1 MTSFSIYVPGKA
13 EPQGSKKAFVI
24 NGRAVL
30 VDASGGN
37 KAWRKLVT
45 EAIRSH
51 NDYIRLPGPVNVSL
65 AFFMQRAKSNKTA
78 LMAQKPDIDK
88 LARSV
93 LDAMTDAEI
102 IEDDSRV
109 IYLTISKR
117 WNDQPN
123 ELPGVMIHVWQEKPN
138 A

>member
-1 MTSFSIYVPGKA
+1 MTSFVCWIPGKPT
-13 EPQGSKKAFVI
+13 PQGSKKSFVI
-24 NGRAVL
+24 NGRAIL

-45 EAIRSH
+45 ETIRAH
-51 NDYIRLPGPVNVSL
+51 KDYIILPGAINVSL
-65 AFFMQRAKSNKTA
+65 AFFMEKAKSNKKEFMTQA
-78 LMAQKPDIDK
+78 PDVDK

-93 LDAMTDAEI
+93 LDGITDSEI

-109 IYLTISKR
+109 IYLTASKKWAEPGQSGVLISI
-117 WNDQPN
+117 WQ
-123 ELPGVMIHVWQEKPN
+123 ELPN

>member
-1 MTSFSIYVPGKA
+1 MTSFVCWIPGKPT
-13 EPQGSKKAFVI
+13 PQGSKKAFVI
-24 NGRAVL
+24 NGRAIL

-45 EAIRSH
+45 ETIKAH
-51 NDYIRLPGPVNVSL
+51 KDYITMPGAVNVSL
-65 AFFMQRAKSNKTA
+65 AFYMERAKTNKKQFMTQA
-78 LMAQKPDIDK
+78 PDVDK

-93 LDAMTDAEI
+93 LDGITDSDI

-109 IYLTISKR
+109 IYLTARKQ
-117 WNDQPN
+117 WAD
-123 ELPGVMIHVWQEKPN
+123 EGEPGVLISIWQEKTV

>member
-1 MTSFSIYVPGKA
+1 MTSFVAWIPGKPT
-13 EPQGSKKAFVI
+13 PQGSKKSFII
-24 NGRAVL
+24 NGKAIL

-45 EAIRSH
+45 ETIKAHS
-51 NDYIRLPGPVNVSL
+51 DYIQMPGAVNVSL
-65 AFFMQRAKSNKTA
+65 AFYMEKAKSNK
-78 LMAQKPDIDK
+78 KPFMTQAPDVDK

-93 LDAMTDAEI
+93 LDGITDSDI

-109 IYLTISKR
+109 IYLTARKQ
-117 WNDQPN
+117 WAD
-123 ELPGVMIHVWQEKPN
+123 EGEPGVLISIWQEKPN

>member
-1 MTSFSIYVPGKA
+1 MTSFVCWIPGKA
-13 EPQGSKKAFVI
+13 SPQGSKKSFII
-24 NGRAVL
+24 NGQAIL

-45 EAIRSH
+45 ETIKAH
-51 NDYIRLPGPVNVSL
+51 EDYIRLPGPVNVSL
-65 AFFMQRAKSNKTA
+65 TFYMEKAKSNK
-78 LMAQKPDIDK
+78 KPFMTQAPDVDK

-93 LDAMTDAEI
+93 LDGITDSEI

-109 IYLTISKR
+109 IYLTAQKKWAEETR
-117 WNDQPN
+117 
-123 ELPGVMIHVWQEKPN
+123 PGVLITIWQEKTD

>member
-1 MTSFSIYVPGKA
+1 MTSFVCWIPGKA
-13 EPQGSKKAFVI
+13 TPQGSKKSFVI
-24 NGRAVL
+24 NGRAIL

-45 EAIRSH
+45 ETIKAH
-51 NDYIRLPGPVNVSL
+51 EDYIHLPGAVNVSL
-65 AFFMQRAKSNKTA
+65 AFYMERAKSNK
-78 LMAQKPDIDK
+78 KPFMTQAPDVDK

-93 LDAMTDAEI
+93 LDGITDSDI

-109 IYLTISKR
+109 IYLTVHKK
-117 WNDQPN
+117 WA
-123 ELPGVMIHVWQEKPN
+123 EETTPGVLISIWQEKPN